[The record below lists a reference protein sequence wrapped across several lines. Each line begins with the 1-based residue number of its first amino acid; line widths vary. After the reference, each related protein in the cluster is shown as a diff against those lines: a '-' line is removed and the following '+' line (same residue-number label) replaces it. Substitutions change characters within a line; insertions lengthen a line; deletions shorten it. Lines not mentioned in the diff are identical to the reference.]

1 PDMRDRC
8 GQLDVAHALA
18 AHLGQRHLH
27 TAFLTDEALVL
38 HALVLAAQA
47 LVVLDGTKDA
57 CTEKTVTL
65 GLEGAIVDRLWLLD
79 LTEGPRADVVRARDR
94 DTDLVEGR
102 DLHLLFEEVGDL
114 VHRLSLLEGRGVATS
129 LRLHCSSP
137 SPAGDGSPPPSRE
150 EG

>member
-1 PDMRDRC
+1 M
-8 GQLDVAHALA
+8 AHALA
-18 AHLGQRHLH
+18 PHLGQRHLH

-79 LTEGPRADVVRARDR
+79 LTERPRADVVRARDR

-114 VHRLSLLEGRGVATS
+114 VHRLSLLEGCGATTSLQLHGSSPTLRGVAA
-129 LRLHCSSP
+129 P
-137 SPAGDGSPPPSRE
+137 SHKRPGRGQRE
-150 EG
+150 ALLGG